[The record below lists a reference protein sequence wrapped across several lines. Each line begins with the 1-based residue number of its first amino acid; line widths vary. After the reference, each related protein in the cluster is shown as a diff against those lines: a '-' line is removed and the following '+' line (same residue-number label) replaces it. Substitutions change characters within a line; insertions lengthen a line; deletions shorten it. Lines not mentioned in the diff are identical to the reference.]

1 MRHLIHLFS
10 LAFLLCFLCAPAS
23 AQNSKRIKKLQQQS
37 TALKRQIADSEKLLH
52 TTKRDVK
59 TQLNNLAVIN
69 SQILEQQKL
78 VDGYQAE
85 VTSLQGNITTLRG
98 QLDSLQADLAACKHK
113 YRKTVLYM
121 NRNRL
126 LQNRWT
132 FILMS
137 KNFRQ
142 MYRRMRYASEYTKYL
157 RAQAEIIRRKQEA
170 VTAKSNELHA
180 AKRDKD
186 VLLGDARSQHRQLQ
200 GQKTQRQV
208 MVDELNKKQSSL
220 QATIAQQRK
229 KQQNLNAQIDRL
241 IQQEIAA
248 AEARRKRA
256 EAARKAAEARRKREA
271 EAKAKAEA
279 ARQERERRAA
289 EAAERNKKAAKGN
302 AARSSASSSA
312 SSRRS
317 RTNVSRNETPRT
329 ETTRT
334 ATPRYEAEDA
344 VDRTVSS
351 GFRANKGRL
360 PIPITG
366 SYAVTS
372 RYGQYNV
379 EGLSGVT
386 LDSKGINLTGQR
398 GAQARCVYNGEVSAV
413 ANIGGGYI
421 VIVRH
426 GDYYSV
432 YSNLSSVSVRNG
444 QSVSTRQTLGTVAS
458 DGSGNATLHFQLRQ
472 RQGASA
478 GHINPLPWLAR

>member
-1 MRHLIHLFS
+1 MLRRTYRFAIIFC
-10 LAFLLCFLCAPAS
+10 LCLCTLTAN
-23 AQNSKRIKKLQQQS
+23 AQNSKRIKNLQQQS
-37 TALKRQIADSEKLLH
+37 TALKKQIADSEKLLH

-78 VDGYQAE
+78 VDGYQSE
-85 VTSLQGNITTLRG
+85 VETLQGNIGRLQT
-98 QLDSLQADLAACKHK
+98 QLDSLQADLSACKHK
-113 YRKTVLYM
+113 YRKTLLYM

-126 LQNRWT
+126 IQNQWT

-142 MYRRMRYASEYTKYL
+142 MYRRMRYASEYTKFL
-157 RAQAEIIRRKQEA
+157 RAQAEVIHRKQEA
-170 VTAKSNELHA
+170 VTSKQNELHA

-186 VLLGDARSQHRQLQ
+186 VLLGDARSHHEQLQ
-200 GQKTQRQV
+200 GQKKQRQTV
-208 MVDELNKKQSSL
+208 VDELNKKQSAL
-220 QATIAQQRK
+220 QTTIAQQRK

-241 IQQEIAA
+241 IKQEIAA
-248 AEARRKRA
+248 AEARRKRE
-256 EAARKAAEARRKREA
+256 EAARRAAEAKRKREE
-271 EAKAKAEA
+271 EARAKAEA
-279 ARQERERRAA
+279 ARRERERKAA
-289 EAAERNKKAAKGN
+289 AAKG
-302 AARSSASSSA
+302 RKESSA
-312 SSRRS
+312 SSRTSSARSSSSKTSSKSSSNTSS
-317 RTNVSRNETPRT
+317 RTS
-329 ETTRT
+329 
-334 ATPRYEAEDA
+334 TPRYEAEDA
-344 VDRTVSS
+344 TDRTVSS

-360 PIPITG
+360 PVPITG

-386 LDSKGINLTGQR
+386 LDNKGVNFTGPR

-413 ANIGGGYI
+413 ANIGGSYI

-458 DGSGNATLHFQLRQ
+458 DGSGNSMLHFQLRQ
-472 RQGASA
+472 RNGSSAS
-478 GHINPLPWLAR
+478 HINPLPWLAR